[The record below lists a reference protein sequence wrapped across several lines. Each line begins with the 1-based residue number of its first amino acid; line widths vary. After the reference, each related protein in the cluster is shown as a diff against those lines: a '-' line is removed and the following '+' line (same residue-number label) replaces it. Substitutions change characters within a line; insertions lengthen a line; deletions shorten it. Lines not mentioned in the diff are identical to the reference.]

1 MSDKQFKVGDRVR
14 VVKDAAWNGT
24 CGTVKRVDEYHVY
37 FAVDQGSRYVHT
49 GGLIPLCY
57 TAPNGEAGFNPE
69 ALELIEPDLPAD
81 WAIQRAIEETGFN
94 TTVKYAKTLL
104 HYNSLLIFA
113 RYIEK
118 HEQPPVAPELLA
130 AREYSAG
137 KTALEANKEAY
148 LSGRWDSYPPIKGF
162 LAGAEYAWNNPKK

>member
-1 MSDKQFKVGDRVR
+1 MTDKQFKVGDRVR

-24 CGTVKRVDEYHVY
+24 CGTVKRVDENYTY
-37 FAVDQGSRYVHT
+37 FAVDEGSRYNHT
-49 GGLIPLCY
+49 GALIPLCY

-81 WAIQRAIEETGFN
+81 WAIQRTIDELN
-94 TTVKYAKTLL
+94 LKLTVEWVRKYGTYVLK
-104 HYNSLLIFA
+104 FA

-130 AREYSAG
+130 AREYVANLHHFNEVGQKSVREG
-137 KTALEANKEAY
+137 KWDKELPVKA
-148 LSGRWDSYPPIKGF
+148 F